1 MFKKSMYVC
10 IYIYVC
16 ICVYMYIKYIY
27 IISIYKLMHVLA
39 LGLFVINRSISSKSQ
54 KQGTQSTPI
63 LNAKKR
69 DWAMIITQN
78 WSYLGLLRNVFLIGA
93 LYTVLLVLPH
103 FCCLK
108 QVLSAF
114 PGYNRRL
121 SLFPGYIYIFH
132 YQMTFL
138 LVSNPEREHD
148 GYQHLPR
155 ACPLFSSY
163 LKVIWRLCHAYLM
176 IKSQCLMV
184 KSNSGL
190 FLGRKHQK
198 V

>member
-1 MFKKSMYVC
+1 
-10 IYIYVC
+10 
-16 ICVYMYIKYIY
+16 
-27 IISIYKLMHVLA
+27 
-39 LGLFVINRSISSKSQ
+39 
-54 KQGTQSTPI
+54 
-63 LNAKKR
+63 
-69 DWAMIITQN
+69 MIITQN

-138 LVSNPEREHD
+138 VVSNPEREHD
-148 GYQHLPR
+148 GYQHL
-155 ACPLFSSY
+155 L
-163 LKVIWRLCHAYLM
+163 
-176 IKSQCLMV
+176 
-184 KSNSGL
+184 
-190 FLGRKHQK
+190 
-198 V
+198 